1 VASFLEACP
10 SQVQTW
16 DDSVVKHLVNN
27 PGTLQAFKAGCDTT
41 KWNIIAP
48 SNIAFQNDEKIA
60 HIRPERFP
68 G

>member
-1 VASFLEACP
+1 MKKEVLKHVASFLEASP

-41 KWNIIAP
+41 KWNIYRSIKYRIP
-48 SNIAFQNDEKIA
+48 KQ
-60 HIRPERFP
+60 
-68 G
+68 

>member
-1 VASFLEACP
+1 MASFLEACP

-41 KWNIIAP
+41 KWNIYRSIKYRIP
-48 SNIAFQNDEKIA
+48 KQ
-60 HIRPERFP
+60 
-68 G
+68 